1 MIILDRYIEEVGKHL
16 PRKNRSD
23 IQKEIRSTIEDM
35 LEDRA
40 AQNGRPLDDSLVQEV
55 LKEYGAPSKVAASYL
70 PVRYLIGPRMYP
82 FFTLVLRIVFS
93 VLFVIALVRLGIA
106 LFKDTLSWTTFLKII
121 GQNTMNF
128 LTGILSAFGNIV
140 LIFAIL
146 ERTMPASQ
154 YEMEE
159 EKWDPKELNSVSD
172 PDKVNRVELIFE
184 VLFTVLGLIL
194 FNFYPDFPKFEWV
207 SGDKWVICP
216 GFSEA
221 FFQYLPWINIL
232 FLLQIV
238 IDLVLIREGIWKTVT
253 RILYCIIESGFIA
266 LACVMLVGP
275 SLIDLDMQHFQ
286 SIFGEAS
293 ETIIAFFDRL
303 PHFVLI
309 ILIIVQSID
318 VVKMIWKALNRSKT
332 V

>member
-106 LFKDTLSWTTFLKII
+106 LSKDTLSWTTFLKII

-146 ERTMPASQ
+146 ERTMQASQ

-159 EKWDPKELNSVSD
+159 EKWIQRN
-172 PDKVNRVELIFE
+172 
-184 VLFTVLGLIL
+184 
-194 FNFYPDFPKFEWV
+194 
-207 SGDKWVICP
+207 
-216 GFSEA
+216 
-221 FFQYLPWINIL
+221 
-232 FLLQIV
+232 
-238 IDLVLIREGIWKTVT
+238 
-253 RILYCIIESGFIA
+253 
-266 LACVMLVGP
+266 
-275 SLIDLDMQHFQ
+275 
-286 SIFGEAS
+286 
-293 ETIIAFFDRL
+293 
-303 PHFVLI
+303 
-309 ILIIVQSID
+309 
-318 VVKMIWKALNRSKT
+318 
-332 V
+332 